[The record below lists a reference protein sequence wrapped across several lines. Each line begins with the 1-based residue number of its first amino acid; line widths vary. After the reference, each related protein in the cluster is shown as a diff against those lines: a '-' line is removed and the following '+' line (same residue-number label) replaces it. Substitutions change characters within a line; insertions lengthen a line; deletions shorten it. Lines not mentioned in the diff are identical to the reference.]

1 MSVLI
6 LDRVSVSLGS
16 RAALRSV
23 TLSVQPGEMV
33 ALVGPN
39 GAGKTTLMRAALGL
53 VPVHG
58 GAIELSGEPINT
70 LSPEARA
77 RRAAYLAQER
87 TVAWSLTGGDIAAL
101 GRFAWGGGR
110 AYDALDAD
118 SRAAVDFALEA
129 ADATA
134 LKDRP
139 VHQLSGG
146 EQARLHLARLL
157 AASAPLLLAD
167 EPVAGLDPCHQLEA
181 LSALKA
187 QTECGAAILVSL
199 HDLTLAERFA
209 DQIAVLETGRLATIG
224 PAQSVLDDA
233 VLKQVFGVIRRTDG
247 GFDRA

>member
-1 MSVLI
+1 MSLLA
-6 LDRVSVSLGS
+6 LDQVSVSLGA
-16 RAALRSV
+16 RKALDGV
-23 TLSVQPGEMV
+23 TLTLQPGEMV

-53 VPVHG
+53 IAPSAGAVSLG
-58 GAIELSGEPINT
+58 GDAVGA

-87 TVAWSLTGGDIAAL
+87 AVAWSLTGADLAAL
-101 GRFAWGGGR
+101 GRFAWGGGQ
-110 AYDALDAD
+110 AYDALDPD
-118 SRAAVDFALEA
+118 GRAAVDFALDA

-157 AASAPLLLAD
+157 AAPAPLLLAD
-167 EPVAGLDPCHQLEA
+167 EPVAGLDPRHQLDA

-187 QTECGAAILVSL
+187 QTACGAAILVSL

-209 DQIAVLETGRLATIG
+209 DRISVLQAGRLAALG
-224 PAQSVLDDA
+224 PAQNVLDDA
-233 VLKQVFGVIRRTDG
+233 VLKQVFGVTRRSDG
-247 GFDRA
+247 GFDQA